1 MNRRTNSDAKP
12 RGGFAL
18 VLALLAIA
26 VVGVLIAGAF
36 FVSTQ
41 EFRIGRNSFA
51 QSGAFVNAEAGL
63 NDGYAN
69 WDNSLNTALK
79 TGEMRVYLRPDGGAN
94 PTARVTVT
102 RTGDLTFWMVSHGSA
117 EFAARTESSRRT
129 SLLLR
134 ILLPG
139 IPVRAAITA
148 RGALTIGA
156 DAVIVGDDT
165 NPAGWDCPP
174 GATNLPGVAVA
185 ALADVGGAGAAAA
198 TILGDPPIIADSAAG
213 DTSTY
218 ASFGVSD
225 WNTLA
230 ASADVRLA
238 GGNIT
243 PLPSLTRMPPR
254 CNTGDSSN
262 WGDTARRDPS
272 GSCEHHFPLIYSEG
286 DLRLNGGAGQGVLLV
301 NGDLELLAPFTF
313 FGPVIVRGSVRS
325 SGPGVRIHGALMAAQ
340 LNSLNASALDGAL
353 ITYSSCAIRH
363 ALRGSTR
370 PTPVAQR
377 AWADLF
383 E

>member
-1 MNRRTNSDAKP
+1 MNRGANSDARP

-26 VVGVLIAGAF
+26 VIGVLIAGAF

-51 QSGAFVNAEAGL
+51 HSRAFVNAEAGL
-63 NDGYAN
+63 NDVYAN

-79 TGEMRVYLRPDGGAN
+79 TGKMRVYLKPEGAVN

-117 EFAARTESSRRT
+117 ELAGRTESSRRT

-134 ILLPG
+134 IVIPG

-148 RGALTIGA
+148 RGALTVGG

-165 NPAGWDCPP
+165 NPPGWDCPP

-185 ALADVGGAGAAAA
+185 ELTDVGGAGAGA
-198 TILGDPPIIADSAAG
+198 ILGDPPISADSAAG

-218 ASFGVSD
+218 ASFGASD

-238 GGNIT
+238 GGDMT
-243 PLPSLTRMPPR
+243 PSPILTATLPAR
-254 CNTGDSSN
+254 CNTGESSN
-262 WGDTARRDPS
+262 WGDTARSDPS
-272 GSCEHHFPLIYSEG
+272 DPCEHHFPLIYSEG

-301 NGDLELLAPFTF
+301 NGDLDLSAPFTF

-340 LNSLNASALDGAL
+340 LNSLGASALDGTL